1 MERTEA
7 FSLAFRYGILLVV
20 GVANLILGDSGLF
33 YTLFTPITIDPVFYF
48 LNIIYEGVTVFGTDT
63 VFLGGYYATIIPA
76 CVAGSAY
83 YLLLILNMTTPMSVK
98 KRISCLIF
106 VFALFL
112 AMNIARIVL
121 FGTLLSKGYQ
131 YFDVAHLA
139 MWYFGSTIL
148 VAFIW
153 FSAIFLFK
161 IKEAPVFT
169 DVQRIVRDVRCT
181 DHA

>member
-1 MERTEA
+1 MERIEA
-7 FSLAFRYGILLVV
+7 LSLAFRYGLLFVI
-20 GVANLILGDSGLF
+20 GVANLLLGDSGLF
-33 YTLFTPITIDPVFYF
+33 YVLFTQITIGPVFYF
-48 LNIIYEGVTVFGTDT
+48 LNIIYEGVTIFGADT
-63 VFLGGYYATIIPA
+63 VFIGGYYATIIPA

-98 KRISCLIF
+98 KRISCLLF

-112 AMNIARIVL
+112 VMNIARIVL

-148 VAFIW
+148 VAVIW

-169 DVQRIVRDVRCT
+169 DMQRIVRDVRHRG
-181 DHA
+181 HA